1 MGEVRAERPEGGHLP
16 RGKRLETSWQGGDGN
31 ANKIA
36 DADADYI
43 DDDADYID
51 FDADYIDTDGDYIV
65 DTLMMVKIVAGDGAL
80 RKDVVLVPSSLP
92 PGEQHHHAQ
101 YQSL

>member
-16 RGKRLETSWQGGDGN
+16 RGKRLETSWQGGDGS

-36 DADADYI
+36 DAGADYI

-51 FDADYIDTDGDYIV
+51 DDADYIDTDGDYIV

-92 PGEQHHHAQ
+92 PGEQHHRAQ

>member
-16 RGKRLETSWQGGDGN
+16 RGKRLETSWQGGNGN

-51 FDADYIDTDGDYIV
+51 YIV
-65 DTLMMVKIVAGDGAL
+65 HTLMMVKIVAGDGAL

-92 PGEQHHHAQ
+92 PGEQHHRDQ

>member
-92 PGEQHHHAQ
+92 PGEQHHRDQ
-101 YQSL
+101 YQSS